1 MWKVK
6 LILLFAASLT
16 VLSNAVIAP
25 ALPSIARAYP
35 EASDVAIKLLVT
47 LPALAIALLAPVSG
61 VMADALGRKRLL
73 LGSVVVFVLAG
84 GAGLVLDGVPALLV
98 SRFALGVGVAG
109 VMTASTTLVGD
120 YFRGPQ
126 REAFMGLQSAC
137 MAFGGLVF
145 VSAGGALAGLGWR
158 YPFAVYLAALPLLF
172 VAAAVLREPDRG
184 AADAAAPAGDDD
196 ARGSPATVA
205 LIFGLGLVGMAMF
218 YLVPVQV
225 PFLVVEDFGG
235 NELTGGLAIGACT
248 CTSGVIGLR
257 YRALAARLGP
267 WGMAAATY
275 LLIALGYAAVWR
287 SPSLP
292 WLLAALAF
300 TGLGMGLIMPN
311 VNVWLLAVAPERL
324 RGRLVGGLTAA
335 IFLGQFLSPVLTQP
349 VIDRTDRVTAFGV
362 VAAVASVI
370 ALALTGPACRH
381 RPSRR

>member
-6 LILLFAASLT
+6 LTLLFAASLT

-35 EASDVAIKLLVT
+35 GASGVAIKLLVT

-61 VMADALGRKRLL
+61 VMADTLGRKRLL
-73 LGSVVVFVLAG
+73 LGSVAVFVVAG

-98 SRFALGVGVAG
+98 SRFALGLGVAG

-137 MAFGGLVF
+137 MAFGGLIF

-172 VAAAVLREPDRG
+172 VAAVVLREPDRDT
-184 AADAAAPAGDDD
+184 ADSKASATEDEAKT
-196 ARGSPATVA
+196 SPATVA
-205 LIFGLGLVGMAMF
+205 LIFALGLVGMAMF

-225 PFLVVEDFGG
+225 PFLVVDDFGG
-235 NELTGGLAIGACT
+235 RELTGGLAIGACT
-248 CTSGVIGLR
+248 LASGLIGLR
-257 YRALAARLGP
+257 YRVLAARLGP
-267 WGMAAATY
+267 WGVAAATY
-275 LLIALGYAAVWR
+275 ALIALGYAAVWR

-300 TGLGMGLIMPN
+300 AGLGTGLILPN

-335 IFLGQFLSPVLTQP
+335 IFLGQFLSPVFTQP
-349 VIDRTDRVTAFGV
+349 VIDRTDRITSFGI
-362 VAAVASVI
+362 VAAVALLI
-370 ALALTGPACRH
+370 AAALAGPAWRH
-381 RPSRR
+381 RPTRN